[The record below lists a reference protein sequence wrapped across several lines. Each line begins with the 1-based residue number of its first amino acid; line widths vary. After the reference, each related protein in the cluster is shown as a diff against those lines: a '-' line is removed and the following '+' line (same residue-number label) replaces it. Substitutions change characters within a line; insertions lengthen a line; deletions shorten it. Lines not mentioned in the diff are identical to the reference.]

1 MVQKYT
7 AGCPVQGMVYNESGH
22 ILLRPASLRFDGGAK
37 GAMRMPGPFP
47 GMDPYLEDA
56 DLWRDLHHTFITYA
70 RAGLR
75 AVLPPGYLARIEERV
90 VILPDECSI
99 VPRTP
104 SLSSALS
111 SAPGMAVLEREDT
124 PHRVRVASIS
134 QREYFINIVD
144 AGNRER
150 VITSLELLSP
160 TNKAAGDSRRT
171 QYLRKQEAVLNSATH
186 LLEIDLLRSGQ
197 HTLAAPLA
205 ALEAEGMTWDYL
217 ACLHRAGQQKEPED
231 EYEVWFI
238 GVRQPLP
245 RVRVP
250 LEAGTPD
257 ALLDLQAVLDRCY
270 DEANYGGELDYTTEP
285 IPPLRSD
292 DAQWADALLRERGL
306 RP

>member
-1 MVQKYT
+1 
-7 AGCPVQGMVYNESGH
+7 MVYNGVGRVLIRS
-22 ILLRPASLRFDGGAK
+22 ASLRFGGAK

-56 DLWRDLHHTFITYA
+56 DLWRDLHHSFITYA

-90 VILPDECSI
+90 VILPDERSI
-99 VPRTP
+99 VPDVFVRRRP
-104 SLSSALS
+104 SLSPASP
-111 SAPGMAVLEREDT
+111 SAPDAAVMEREDT
-124 PHRVRVASIS
+124 PHRVRVASIF

-144 AGNRER
+144 ANNRER

-160 TNKAAGDSRRT
+160 TNKAAGYVGRT
-171 QYLRKQEAVLNSATH
+171 QYVRKQEAVLNSATH
-186 LLEIDLLRSGQ
+186 LLECDLLRGGQ
-197 HTLAAPLA
+197 HTVAAPLT
-205 ALEAEGMTWDYL
+205 ALEAEGVAWDYL
-217 ACLHRAGQQKEPED
+217 ACLHRAGQQRELED

-250 LEAGTPD
+250 LDAGTPD
-257 ALLDLQAVLDRCY
+257 VLLDLQAVLDRCY
-270 DEANYGGELDYTTEP
+270 DEANYGGELDYAMEP